1 MDEHSITLISILII
15 LVGLSAFFSSTETA
29 FSSMSRAR
37 IKTMAQEG
45 VKNARLAYKL
55 SENYDELISTI
66 LIGNNIVNIAA
77 ATLATILF
85 VGFFQDNGA
94 TVSTVVMT
102 IVVLIF
108 GEVTPKSLAK
118 ENPESYS
125 IAVAPVMN
133 VLIVIFKP
141 INFLL
146 VKFKTMIGKLFK
158 IKGTTTI
165 TENEIITLVEEAEQ
179 VGGIEEH
186 ERDLIK
192 NAIEFDDLEAI
203 DIITPRI
210 NVVAIDV
217 VTEKDEILRM
227 FRETGYSRF
236 PVFEGTV
243 DSIVGIINEK
253 DFHNHMMYE
262 NATIDSI
269 IKPVEFVP
277 PSMKIS
283 ELLKIFQKKKLHLAV
298 IVDEFGGTEGIV
310 TLEDI
315 LEELVGDIWD
325 EHDEMAASILDIGD
339 SEYLVPTSTDLDEL
353 FEKFKIV
360 DEIEASTVNGWVIEN
375 IDKIP
380 AVGDNFDF
388 DNLSILVTKVESK
401 RATELKIKVNY
412 EKVDDENDKL

>member
-1 MDEHSITLISILII
+1 MDEHSITLISILIV

-37 IKTMAQEG
+37 IKSMAQEG

-85 VGFFQDNGA
+85 VGFFQENGA

-102 IVVLIF
+102 VVVLIF

-118 ENPESYS
+118 ESPESYS
-125 IAVAPVMN
+125 MAVAPVMN
-133 VLIVIFKP
+133 VLIMVFKP

-146 VKFKTMIGKLFK
+146 VKFKTAIGKLFK

-192 NAIEFDDLEAI
+192 NAIEFDDLDVM
-203 DIITPRI
+203 DIVTPRI
-210 NVVAIDV
+210 NVVAIDI
-217 VTEKDEILRM
+217 TDSADEIFRM

-236 PVFEGTV
+236 PVYEGTV

-253 DFHNHMMYE
+253 DFHNRMMHE
-262 NATIDSI
+262 NTLINSI

-283 ELLKIFQKKKLHLAV
+283 ELLKTFQKKKLHLAV

-315 LEELVGDIWD
+315 LEELVGEIWD
-325 EHDEMAASILDIGD
+325 EHDEMEASMIDLG
-339 SEYLVPTSTDLDEL
+339 SGEYLVPTAVDLDEL
-353 FEKFKIV
+353 FEEFKIV
-360 DEIEASTVNGWVIEN
+360 DETEASTVNGWVIEN

-380 AVGDNFDF
+380 SVGDNFEF
-388 DNLSILVTKVESK
+388 DNLSILVTKVENK
-401 RATELKIKVNY
+401 RATEIKVKVNY
-412 EKVDDENDKL
+412 PKVEDED

>member
-15 LVGLSAFFSSTETA
+15 LVALSAFFSSTETA

-37 IKTMAQEG
+37 IKSMAQTG
-45 VKNARLAYKL
+45 DKKARLAYKL
-55 SENYDELISTI
+55 SENYDELISSI

-85 VGFFQDNGA
+85 VKFFGDNGA

-125 IAVAPVMN
+125 IMVAPVMN
-133 VLIVIFKP
+133 VLIMVFKP
-141 INFLL
+141 LNFLL
-146 VKFKTMIGKLFK
+146 IKLKSAIGKLFK

-192 NAIEFDDLEAI
+192 NAIEFDDLEAM

-210 NVVAIDV
+210 NVVAVDILDSA
-217 VTEKDEILRM
+217 DEVFKL

-236 PVFEGTV
+236 PVYEETI

-253 DFHNHMMYE
+253 DFHNHVMYE
-262 NATIDSI
+262 KKDLKSI
-269 IKPVEFVP
+269 IKPVEFIP

-283 ELLKIFQKKKLHLAV
+283 DLLKTFQIKKLHLAV
-298 IVDEFGGTEGIV
+298 VVDEFGGTEGIV

-315 LEELVGDIWD
+315 LEELVGEIWD
-325 EHDEMAASILDIGD
+325 EHDEMEGSIIEL
-339 SEYLVPTSTDLDEL
+339 SETEFLVPTSLDLDDL
-353 FEKFKIV
+353 FDKFDIV
-360 DEIEASTVNGWVIEN
+360 DEIEASTINGWVIEN

-380 AVGDNFDF
+380 TVADSFDF
-388 DNLSILVTKVESK
+388 DNLSILVTKVESR
-401 RATELKIKVNY
+401 RATEIKVTVNY
-412 EKVDDENDKL
+412 AKEVDENDNL